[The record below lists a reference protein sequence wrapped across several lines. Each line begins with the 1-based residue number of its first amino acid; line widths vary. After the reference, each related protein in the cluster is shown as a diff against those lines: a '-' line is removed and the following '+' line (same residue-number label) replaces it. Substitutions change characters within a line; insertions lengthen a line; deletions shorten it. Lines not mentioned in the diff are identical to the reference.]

1 MGIDTDRIRYRKAT
15 VNDVESLVS
24 LRIRFLD
31 ELYSHQDNEAT
42 DVLRES
48 MRKFFSKAIPSHDFV
63 AWVAECEGRIIGMSG
78 MVIWR
83 RPPNY
88 RGLESGKLGYVLNFY
103 TIPQARRKGI
113 ATHLL
118 TELLKEAKSLELRF
132 LHLNA
137 TKDGMNIYR
146 KFGFEEPDDPELVL
160 RL

>member
-118 TELLKEAKSLELRF
+118 TELLKEAKSLE
-132 LHLNA
+132 
-137 TKDGMNIYR
+137 
-146 KFGFEEPDDPELVL
+146 
-160 RL
+160 